1 MIDIVNKMYYNVLQK
16 EVIIMAISLRLSNEE
31 SILVKS
37 YAALHGL
44 SVSDLFRQAVMEKI
58 EDEYDLNA
66 FEKAMASFKQDGTT
80 YTLDEVEKELGLK

>member
-1 MIDIVNKMYYNVLQK
+1 
-16 EVIIMAISLRLSNEE
+16 MAISLRLSNEE

-66 FEKAMASFKQDGTT
+66 FDKAMASFKQDGTT
-80 YTLDEVEKELGLK
+80 YTLDEVEKELGLG